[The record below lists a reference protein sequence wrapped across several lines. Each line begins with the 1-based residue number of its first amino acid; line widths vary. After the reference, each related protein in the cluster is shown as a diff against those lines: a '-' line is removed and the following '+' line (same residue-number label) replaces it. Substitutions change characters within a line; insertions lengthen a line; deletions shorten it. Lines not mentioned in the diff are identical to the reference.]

1 MVVKVVNIEEYEDEI
16 YSIQHTNLRKNIFS
30 KPSMN
35 SEILILTQENP
46 ILPHSHVNCET
57 MIYILQGE
65 GKILYKDK
73 LDRNF
78 LLKEGT
84 FLYISKG
91 EIHQIVCTGQKP
103 LISLVFRNTNDEYAM
118 MYNKNV

>member
-30 KPSMN
+30 KPSMS

-46 ILPHSHVNCET
+46 VLPHAHINCET

-65 GKILYKDK
+65 GKILYGDK
-73 LDRNF
+73 LDKDF
-78 LLKEGT
+78 SLKEGA

-91 EIHQIVCTGQKP
+91 EIHQPVCIGEVP
-103 LISLVFRNTNDEYAM
+103 LISLVFRNTNDEYEM
-118 MYNKNV
+118 KHKNA